1 MSLVTVLAVSGCA
14 ARGNVDLLEAELRG
28 QEDRLIEL
36 QSQLQSTRNELAAT
50 ERETD
55 SLRNQLAARG
65 EKTFAPE
72 QADAV
77 FSAVGLR
84 FRNLLTGTLD
94 RDGKPGDDAVNVVIE
109 PHDADG
115 RTVKLPG
122 AIRFDLVET
131 DGLRPVGHWEFTAE
145 ETRERWRNGL
155 VGEGFVFRLDWQ
167 APPQNDR
174 VLLQAEFTTADGRRF
189 TATRE
194 LTVELAGEKRLSSV
208 ADPSVTDPFSPSQ
221 PE

>member
-1 MSLVTVLAVSGCA
+1 MSLVTVLAVSGCV
-14 ARGNVDLLEAELRG
+14 ARGNVDVLEAELRD
-28 QEDRLIEL
+28 QEDRLFTL
-36 QSQLQSTRNELAAT
+36 QSQLQSTRHDLAAT

-55 SLRNQLAARG
+55 SLRQQLADRG
-65 EKTFAPE
+65 EKTLAPE

-115 RTVKLPG
+115 GTVKLPG
-122 AIRFDLVET
+122 AMRFELVEA
-131 DGLRPVGHWEFTAE
+131 DGLRSVGQWEFTAE
-145 ETRERWRNGL
+145 ETRDRWRNGL
-155 VGEGFVFRLDWQ
+155 MGEGFVFRLNWES
-167 APPQNDR
+167 PPQKER
-174 VLLQAEFTTADGRRF
+174 VWLRAELTTVDGRRF

-194 LTVELAGEKRLSSV
+194 LKVELASEPSIEKRVSSV
-208 ADPSVTDPFSPSQ
+208 FDPFDPA
-221 PE
+221 EKN